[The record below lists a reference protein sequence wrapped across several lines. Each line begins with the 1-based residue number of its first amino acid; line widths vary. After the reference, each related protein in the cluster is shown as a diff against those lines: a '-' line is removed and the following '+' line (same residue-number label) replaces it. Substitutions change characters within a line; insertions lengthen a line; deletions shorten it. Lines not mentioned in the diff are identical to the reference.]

1 MLIQGTLM
9 KLPQW
14 NKVMEVGRGL
24 VEKVVSSRRKRMK
37 RGDGEQI

>member
-24 VEKVVSSRRKRMK
+24 VEKVSSRRKRMK
-37 RGDGEQI
+37 KRGWGADM